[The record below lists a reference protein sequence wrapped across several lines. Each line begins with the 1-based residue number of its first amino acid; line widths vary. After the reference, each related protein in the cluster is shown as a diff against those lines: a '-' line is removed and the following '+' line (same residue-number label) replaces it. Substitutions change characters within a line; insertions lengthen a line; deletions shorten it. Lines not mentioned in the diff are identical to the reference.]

1 MREKLKPRVDDLIEN
16 GYDFKFGD
24 YISESFNI
32 LGKYIGG
39 YAGFVLIYFF
49 MSSMVNAIP
58 IIGPLANIVL
68 GPTLLAGTY
77 LVAYKIQK
85 GTQPEFGDFFEG
97 FKRFGEIAVP
107 SILTFLIYIA
117 SFIPFGIALA
127 LGLGIFDTGF
137 NFENFILSS
146 FDDDFNFPFWT
157 LLLLLPII
165 YLTIAYAYTI
175 LFVWFYKAEAW
186 EAMEASRKVVT
197 KNWFIIFI
205 FAIVVGIIAMLGI
218 IGFGIGIILT
228 LPIAYIAIYVSF
240 ADITN
245 LHEDE
250 NRGNDE
256 LMDHLVP

>member
-39 YAGFVLIYFF
+39 FIGFALIYFVIYF
-49 MSSMVNAIP
+49 MVNAIP
-58 IIGPLANIVL
+58 LVGPLASIVVI
-68 GPTLLAGTY
+68 PTLMAGIY
-77 LVAYKIQK
+77 IVSYKIQK
-85 GTQPEFGDFFEG
+85 GEQPEFGDFFEG

-107 SILTFLIYIA
+107 SILTFLIYMA
-117 SFIPFGIALA
+117 SFIPFVIAVVLA
-127 LGLGIFDTGF
+127 LGLFDPGF
-137 NFENFILSS
+137 SLEGFATQTIGG
-146 FDDDFNFPFWT
+146 DFNFPFWT
-157 LLLLLPII
+157 FLLLLPAI
-165 YLTIAYAYTI
+165 YFAIAYAYTI
-175 LFVWFYKAEAW
+175 LFVWFYDAEPW

-197 KNWFIIFI
+197 KNWFIIFA
-205 FAIVVGIIAMLGI
+205 FAIVVGFIAMLGI
-218 IGFGIGIILT
+218 IGFLIGIVVT

-250 NRGNDE
+250 NKDDDE
-256 LMDHLVP
+256 LIDHLVT